1 MSYIELKKEKELKMY
16 TSPKKQKYNTIS
28 DIIVE
33 YAPSIKSN
41 IAIALEANKGVD
53 AHTFFDIVKLSGYS
67 KDEMAKLFSTSVKT
81 FSRYQKEHKKLGP
94 LRSELILK
102 IMALFK
108 KGIEIF
114 GSLDN
119 FKAWLAKPAFGLG
132 NNTPFSLI
140 HTSTGIDL
148 VHDELV
154 RIEFGDLA

>member
-1 MSYIELKKEKELKMY
+1 MYSQEKHNFE
-16 TSPKKQKYNTIS
+16 SIS
-28 DIIVE
+28 DLIVE
-33 YAPSIKSN
+33 YSPSIKSN

-53 AHTFFDIVKLSGYS
+53 ARAFFDIVRLSGYS
-67 KDEMAKLFSTSVKT
+67 KDEMARVFSTSVKT
-81 FSRYQKEHKKLGP
+81 FSRYEKENKKLGP

-108 KGIEIF
+108 KGLEIF
-114 GSLDN
+114 GGLES
-119 FKAWLAKPAFGLG
+119 FKTWLSKTAFGLG
-132 NNTPFSLI
+132 NHTPFSLI

>member
-1 MSYIELKKEKELKMY
+1 MYRSEKHSFE
-16 TSPKKQKYNTIS
+16 TIS
-28 DIIVE
+28 DMIVK
-33 YAPSIKSN
+33 YGPSIKSN
-41 IAIALEANKGVD
+41 IAIALEANRGID

-67 KDEMAKLFSTSVKT
+67 KDEMARVFSTSVKT
-81 FSRYQKEHKKLGP
+81 FSRYEKENKKLGP

-114 GSLDN
+114 GGLDS

-132 NNTPFSLI
+132 NHTPFSLV

-148 VHDELV
+148 VHDELL

>member
-1 MSYIELKKEKELKMY
+1 MYQSEKHDFE
-16 TSPKKQKYNTIS
+16 SIS
-28 DIIVE
+28 DLIVE
-33 YAPSIKSN
+33 YSPSIKSN
-41 IAIALEANKGVD
+41 IAIALEANKGID

-67 KDEMAKLFSTSVKT
+67 KDEMAQVFSTSVKT
-81 FSRYQKEHKKLGP
+81 FSRYEKENKKLGP

-108 KGIEIF
+108 KGIEVF
-114 GSLDN
+114 GSLDS
-119 FKAWLAKPAFGLG
+119 FKSWLGKPAFGLG

>member
-1 MSYIELKKEKELKMY
+1 MYNNLKKHNFE
-16 TSPKKQKYNTIS
+16 SIS
-28 DIIVE
+28 DLILE
-33 YAPSIKSN
+33 YNPSIKSN
-41 IAIALEANKGVD
+41 IAIALEANKGID

-67 KDEMAKLFSTSVKT
+67 KDEMARVFSTSVKT
-81 FSRYQKEHKKLGP
+81 FSRYEKENKKLGP

-114 GSLDN
+114 GGLDS

-132 NNTPFSLI
+132 GNTPFSLI

>member
-1 MSYIELKKEKELKMY
+1 MYDQEKHNFE
-16 TSPKKQKYNTIS
+16 SIS
-28 DIIVE
+28 DLIVE
-33 YAPSIKSN
+33 YNPSIKSN
-41 IAIALEANKGVD
+41 IAIALEANKGID

-67 KDEMAKLFSTSVKT
+67 KDEMARVFSTSVKT
-81 FSRYQKEHKKLGP
+81 FSRYEKENKKLGP

-114 GSLDN
+114 GSLDS

-132 NNTPFSLI
+132 SHTPFSLI